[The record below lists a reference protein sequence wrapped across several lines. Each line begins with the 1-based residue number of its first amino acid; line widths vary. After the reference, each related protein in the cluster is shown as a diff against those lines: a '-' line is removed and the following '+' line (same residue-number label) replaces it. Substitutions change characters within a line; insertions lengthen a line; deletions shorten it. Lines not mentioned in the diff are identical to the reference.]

1 MAAEKPEVITDQE
14 EKEVSLSPAPPETPD
29 REPAYIRFNS
39 GDSLE
44 AIAEKYET
52 TVEAI
57 CERNKLNPAAL
68 QVGHWLFV

>member
-1 MAAEKPEVITDQE
+1 MAAEKPVIISDDAAPQAADAAKKDP
-14 EKEVSLSPAPPETPD
+14 EKTET
-29 REPAYIRFNS
+29 YIRFNS

-44 AIAEKYET
+44 AIAETYAT

-57 CERNKLNPAAL
+57 IERNKLNPAAL